1 MIRPNSLLA
10 LDKALENDQNNN
22 EIQEM
27 ADPFVFDIKEEGKAE
42 PNLGRLLLPA
52 EVADAYQ

>member
-10 LDKALENDQNNN
+10 LDKALEDDKNNN

-27 ADPFVFDIKEEGKAE
+27 ADPFVFNRKEEGKADDK
-42 PNLGRLLLPA
+42 LGRLLQPA
-52 EVADAYQ
+52 EVAEAYQ

>member
-10 LDKALENDQNNN
+10 LDKALEDDKNNN

-27 ADPFVFDIKEEGKAE
+27 ADPFVFNRKEEGKVE
-42 PNLGRLLLPA
+42 EVGRLILPE